1 MNKVYAR
8 INWENYPSDSTPLN
22 EENLN
27 RMDHAVNKLDNRI
40 ISQDASKANKAELNN
55 LVKDWIIDET
65 TGIITI
71 TKVNGSKVLFD
82 LNIEKIPVSFSLSDS
97 GILAMETE
105 DGSVFTA
112 DIGSMIPVLSFQDSD
127 EIAVSVEGTGIN
139 KTYSFNIKTGA
150 VTEDKLQPD
159 FLADIKVEAAKV
171 QADSQAAAR
180 SALDA
185 NNQAILSRSY
195 ASGGTGSREDE
206 NTDNAKYYKD
216 QAEQLVG
223 SIVTGDISEN
233 IVTFTSYDD
242 TNPTAVTDVPEF
254 TSGKI
259 KQLMSKI
266 SASIKNMRYLINLFG
281 NIDISALG
289 DGTVT
294 GAISAIN
301 ESKQN
306 TVAGAASTIT
316 AKNLTASRALVSSSA
331 GKVAVSAVTATEL
344 SYLDGVTK
352 NLQTQI
358 NELNTKIDGKSTLI
372 GQDGQHTFQFQWI
385 GDVLRIYVDG
395 TLADSFTQFGHF
407 ERDQVGAK

>member
-27 RMDHAVNKLDNRI
+27 KMDHAVNELDNRI

-71 TKVNGSKVLFD
+71 TKVNGSKALFD
-82 LNIEKIPVSFSLSDS
+82 LNIEKIPASFSLSDN
-97 GILAMETE
+97 GILTMTTE

-127 EIAVSVEGTGIN
+127 EIAVSVEGIGIN
-139 KTYSFNIKTGA
+139 KTYSFSIKTGS

-159 FLADIKVEAAKV
+159 FLADIKVETAKV

-185 NNQAILSRSY
+185 NNQAILSKSY
-195 ASGGTGSREDE
+195 AIGGTGSREDE
-206 NTDNAKYYKD
+206 NTDNAKYYKE

-223 SIVTGDISEN
+223 NMITGDISEN
-233 IVTFTSYDD
+233 IVTFTSYDE
-242 TNPTAVTDVPEF
+242 PTPSDVIDVPKF
-254 TSGKI
+254 TSGEKI
-259 KQLMSKI
+259 KQLMSKV
-266 SASIKNMRYLINLFG
+266 SACIKNMRYLINLFG
-281 NIDISALG
+281 NVDISALG

-294 GAISAIN
+294 GAITTIN
-301 ESKQN
+301 NLLSSKQDE
-306 TVAGAASTIT
+306 I
-316 AKNLTASRALVSSSA
+316 KLTGNRALISNSS
-331 GKVAVSAVTATEL
+331 GKIAVSAVTATEL
-344 SYLDGVTK
+344 GYLDGVTK

-358 NELNTKIDGKSTLI
+358 NELNTKIDGKNTLT
-372 GQDGQHTFQFQWI
+372 GKDGLHAFQFQWV

-395 TLADSFTQFGHF
+395 MLAESFAQFGHF
-407 ERDQVGAK
+407 ERDQAGAK